1 METNWNWASAK
12 WWKFDFHS
20 HTPASDD
27 YGKGVKQATYQQISP
42 EEWLLNYMRKGID
55 CVAVTDHNSG
65 VWIDPLKHALQYLKS
80 QNHPD
85 YRPLYLFP
93 GVEISVNGGIHI
105 LGIFNIN
112 KTTADIDHLL
122 GTINYHGLRGRSDAC
137 TECAASTVIDGITRL
152 GGLAIPAHVDQV
164 RGLFHEFSGST
175 LDQVLV
181 NKNVIAME
189 VVEIT
194 KDKPALYIDK
204 KLSWSEVLGTDSHHP
219 EESGGE
225 CYPGSR
231 FTWVKMSTPSCDGLR
246 LALIDGSLSLK
257 RSDQYT
263 EDPNTYGPMVIE
275 NIVVDNAK
283 YLGKG
288 QSFSCQLNPWLNT
301 IIGGRGTGKSTALE
315 FLRIALERTHE
326 IPQSLK
332 EEFSKYSQKSNNR
345 QDEGLLTSSS
355 LIRIEIRKD
364 GAHFRVTRSEI
375 DDTCIIEE
383 EEEPGHW
390 CVSEG
395 DIAQRFPVRIYS
407 QKQIF
412 ELAKHPQALLRIID
426 DSPTVNYREWKI
438 VWDELLSRFLSICAQ
453 GRAVKAGIQEESTIK
468 GQLQDTKRKL
478 GVFEQSGY
486 SAILKNYQ
494 LRQNQKNAINSWENL
509 CRNTEERIRS
519 ISKEMLLPDLDLQFF
534 DSDKGEDNELLI
546 AIKGVRSSF
555 EKIQE
560 DINTVVEQIENVNKK
575 WNQTRLDL
583 DISKQIVKSD
593 QDYSNL
599 RERLTEADAGTPA
612 AYSYLV
618 KQRQDFEEKLKG
630 FDKKREILEQHKQDA
645 INCLQEIKEHRV
657 RITELRKDFLEA
669 TLAQNPYVQ
678 IEVIPYGNKVAVEE
692 ELRNLI
698 DRNNGGFDRDIG
710 VVDGNEGIL
719 SMLYQVNGKSMEEKI
734 KELKSLLCAIGKND
748 EAAMENVKDRRF
760 ATHIQSLQPE
770 QMDRIRCWFPEDS
783 LDVKFSL
790 KEGRGF
796 KPVEQGSPGQK
807 TAALL
812 AFILSYGNEPLILD
826 QPEDDLD
833 NNLVYDLIVSQLRE
847 IKQRRQILIV
857 THNANIVVNGDAENV
872 IALDIKSGQ
881 TRIVTQG
888 GLQDSSIRNEICRIM
903 EGGKEA
909 FEQRYKRINAGQ

>member
-1 METNWNWASAK
+1 MNTNWNWISSK

-27 YGKGVKQATYQQISP
+27 YGKGVKQSAYRDISP
-42 EEWLLNYMRKGID
+42 ADWLLNYMKKGID

-65 VWIDPLKHALQYLKS
+65 TWIDSLTHALQDLKS
-80 QNHPD
+80 KKHPD

-93 GVEISVNGGIHI
+93 GVEISVHGGIHV
-105 LGIFNIN
+105 LGIFDTN

-122 GTINYHGLRGRSDAC
+122 GMINYNGLKGSSNAC
-137 TECAASTVIDGITRL
+137 TESVASRVVDTITKL

-164 RGLFHEFSGST
+164 RGIFHEFSGST
-175 LDQVLV
+175 LDQVLN
-181 NKNVIAME
+181 NKNIIAME
-189 VVEIT
+189 VVDLIQ
-194 KDKPALYIDK
+194 KKPALYTDK
-204 KLSWSEVLGTDSHHP
+204 KLNWSEVLGTDSHHP
-219 EESGGE
+219 EGSEGE
-225 CYPGSR
+225 CFPGSR

-246 LALIDGSLSLK
+246 LALIDGALSLK
-257 RSDQYT
+257 RSDQYM

-509 CRNTEERIRS
+509 CRKTEERIRYL
-519 ISKEMLLPDLDLQFF
+519 SKELLLPDLDLQFF

-560 DINTVVEQIENVNKK
+560 DINTIVEQLEDVNKK

-630 FDKKREILEQHKQDA
+630 FNKKREILEQHKQDA

-657 RITELRKDFLEA
+657 RITKLRKEFLEA

-734 KELKSLLCAIGKND
+734 KELKSLLCAISKND

-770 QMDRIRCWFPEDS
+770 QMDRIRCWFPSDS

-833 NNLVYDLIVSQLRE
+833 NNLIYDLIVSQLRE

-872 IALDIKSGQ
+872 ITLDIKSGQ

-888 GLQDSSIRNEICRIM
+888 GLQDFSIRNEICRIM

>member
-1 METNWNWASAK
+1 
-12 WWKFDFHS
+12 
-20 HTPASDD
+20 
-27 YGKGVKQATYQQISP
+27 
-42 EEWLLNYMRKGID
+42 
-55 CVAVTDHNSG
+55 
-65 VWIDPLKHALQYLKS
+65 
-80 QNHPD
+80 
-85 YRPLYLFP
+85 
-93 GVEISVNGGIHI
+93 
-105 LGIFNIN
+105 
-112 KTTADIDHLL
+112 
-122 GTINYHGLRGRSDAC
+122 
-137 TECAASTVIDGITRL
+137 
-152 GGLAIPAHVDQV
+152 
-164 RGLFHEFSGST
+164 
-175 LDQVLV
+175 
-181 NKNVIAME
+181 
-189 VVEIT
+189 
-194 KDKPALYIDK
+194 
-204 KLSWSEVLGTDSHHP
+204 
-219 EESGGE
+219 
-225 CYPGSR
+225 
-231 FTWVKMSTPSCDGLR
+231 TPSCDGLR
-246 LALIDGSLSLK
+246 LALIDGALSLK
-257 RSDQYT
+257 RSDQYM

-509 CRNTEERIRS
+509 CRKTEERIRYL
-519 ISKEMLLPDLDLQFF
+519 SKELLLPDLDLQFF

-560 DINTVVEQIENVNKK
+560 DINTIVEQLEDVNKK

-630 FDKKREILEQHKQDA
+630 FNKKREILEQHKQDA

-657 RITELRKDFLEA
+657 RITKLRKEFLEA

-734 KELKSLLCAIGKND
+734 KELKSLLCAISKND

-770 QMDRIRCWFPEDS
+770 QMDRIRCWFPSDS

-833 NNLVYDLIVSQLRE
+833 NNLIYDLIVSQLRE

-872 IALDIKSGQ
+872 ITLDIKSGQ

-888 GLQDSSIRNEICRIM
+888 GLQDFSIRNEICRIM

>member
-1 METNWNWASAK
+1 MNTNWNWISSK

-27 YGKGVKQATYQQISP
+27 YGKGVNQSAYRDISP
-42 EEWLLNYMRKGID
+42 ADWLLNYMKKGID

-65 VWIDPLKHALQYLKS
+65 TWIDPLKHALQDLQSKK
-80 QNHPD
+80 HPD

-93 GVEISVNGGIHI
+93 GVEISVNGGIHV
-105 LGIFNIN
+105 LGIFDTN

-122 GTINYHGLRGRSDAC
+122 GMINYNGLKGSSNAC
-137 TECAASTVIDGITRL
+137 TESVASRVVDTITKF

-164 RGLFHEFSGST
+164 RGIFHEFSGPT
-175 LDQVLV
+175 LDQVLN
-181 NKNVIAME
+181 NKNIIAME
-189 VVEIT
+189 VVDLIQ
-194 KDKPALYIDK
+194 KKPALYTDK
-204 KLSWSEVLGTDSHHP
+204 KLNWSEVLGTDSHHP
-219 EESGGE
+219 EGSEGE
-225 CYPGSR
+225 CCPGSR

-246 LALIDGSLSLK
+246 LALIDGALSLK
-257 RSDQYT
+257 RSDQYM

-519 ISKEMLLPDLDLQFF
+519 LSKELLLPDLDLQFF
-534 DSDKGEDNELLI
+534 DSDKVEDNELLI

-560 DINTVVEQIENVNKK
+560 DINTIVEQLEDVNKK

-630 FDKKREILEQHKQDA
+630 FNKKREILEQHKQDA

-657 RITELRKDFLEA
+657 RITELRKEFLDA

-770 QMDRIRCWFPEDS
+770 QMDRIRCWFPGDS

-833 NNLVYDLIVSQLRE
+833 NNLIYDLIVSQLRE

-872 IALDIKSGQ
+872 ITLDIKSGQ